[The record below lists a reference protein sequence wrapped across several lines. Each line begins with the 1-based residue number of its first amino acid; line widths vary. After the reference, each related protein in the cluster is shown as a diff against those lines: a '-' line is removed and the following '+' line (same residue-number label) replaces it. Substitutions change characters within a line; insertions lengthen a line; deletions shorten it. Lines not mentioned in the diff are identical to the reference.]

1 MSWTEIEKQMI
12 TPDGN
17 VRLYIGSSKVFEFEP
32 GDSADIS
39 FPNGYNKAR
48 RVYKG
53 YAPCLSCTT
62 IKNIIV
68 KVEEDG

>member
-1 MSWTEIEKQMI
+1 MSWTETEKKMI
-12 TPDGN
+12 TPEGN
-17 VRLYIGSSKVFEFEP
+17 VRLYIGSEKIFQFDP

-39 FPNGYNKAR
+39 FPNGYNKGG

-53 YAPCLSCTT
+53 YVPCLSCTT

-68 KVEEDG
+68 KTEENG